1 MLAYPIATI
10 AFLLLSQDAV
20 ATTGTK
26 KTPTKTDFL
35 RAMNKHSTRRKL
47 SNDAK
52 KEFTAELHGSTKQSA
67 ALRKKIMDRSTITKV
82 PGDES
87 AADPELKAKANDN
100 RRKLEQNYN
109 KYNNYKDGT
118 DDYVHASGGYENIFG
133 FDPTQFS
140 VSYHRCASVKQ
151 FDDVLAATE
160 DSETVFAEK
169 HFAVF
174 RFCPEQTC
182 QGWQIDY
189 EKCGCAKQCNKAINQ
204 GYTYVSNNYNNN
216 NDDEEQDDEELCL
229 SACYDSC
236 KVWAVQQDLNT
247 NYSGRKLDENEN
259 MQGWYNGVYYN
270 KNPWAT
276 HDFDREYLYTSIC
289 SMFFDIH
296 MYHTFSHTYIFL
308 LLFSLSSY
316 ASTIHLFLQPT
327 SMEKTRRSGVPE
339 EKDAN
344 PTMAST

>member
-1 MLAYPIATI
+1 MLAYPIATVAI
-10 AFLLLSQDAV
+10 LLLSSQNAV
-20 ATTGTK
+20 SAK
-26 KTPTKTDFL
+26 KTPSKTDFL
-35 RAMNKHSTRRKL
+35 REMNAHSTIRRKL
-47 SNDAK
+47 SSTDLK
-52 KEFTAELHGSTKQSA
+52 KEFNAELYGSTKSSA
-67 ALRKKIMDRSTITKV
+67 ALRKKVMDRSTIIKV

-87 AADPELKAKANDN
+87 NADPELKAKANDN

-160 DSETVFAEK
+160 DSTTVFAEK

-182 QGWQIDY
+182 QGWQMDY
-189 EKCGCAKQCNKAINQ
+189 EKCGCEKQCNKAINQ
-204 GYTYVSNNYNNN
+204 GYTYVSNNNNN
-216 NDDEEQDDEELCL
+216 GGDDKENCM

-270 KNPWAT
+270 KNPWAS
-276 HDFDREYLYTSIC
+276 HEFDREYL
-289 SMFFDIH
+289 
-296 MYHTFSHTYIFL
+296 
-308 LLFSLSSY
+308 
-316 ASTIHLFLQPT
+316 
-327 SMEKTRRSGVPE
+327 
-339 EKDAN
+339 
-344 PTMAST
+344 